1 MEGEQGPG
9 LSPHGA
15 PPGRRSMTGMRPT
28 FSLLVVAVVALVA
41 CSGPDESAS
50 GEEIY
55 MQLCSRCHGAELGGG
70 IGPALGPG
78 SNAAEQSDDYLIVT
92 IRDGRGRMPSFRQ
105 TLSEAQIG
113 RVVEYLRQ
121 EQRSS

>member
-1 MEGEQGPG
+1 
-9 LSPHGA
+9 
-15 PPGRRSMTGMRPT
+15 MTGMRPT

-105 TLSEAQIG
+105 TLSEDQIG

>member
-1 MEGEQGPG
+1 
-9 LSPHGA
+9 
-15 PPGRRSMTGMRPT
+15 MTGMRPT

-55 MQLCSRCHGAELGGG
+55 MRLCSRCHGAELGGG

-121 EQRSS
+121 EQGSS